1 MKPIV
6 RLSSRP
12 LLLALAL
19 LSAVG
24 GEATAQE
31 AGGFRVEYGEAS
43 SAAFRA
49 LGEGMR
55 SEGALD
61 SVAAAL
67 NRWVRT
73 PEPVTLATRECGEA
87 RAWYN
92 TASRSVTLCYELV
105 QALYEYQVS
114 VTEDPEAHA
123 DDVAT
128 EAASAVTYV
137 LLHQAGHALLDVLR
151 VPPADAGDPEA
162 AAGELANLAVLET
175 GLLWVLPAV
184 LSVQESAIDWEGV
197 GDARVQRPFDDL
209 ACLAF
214 GSDPGRFQPLAD
226 PGYLPPARVPG
237 CEREHRETSAKW
249 RRLLGDRLVR
259 R

>member
-1 MKPIV
+1 MQPIV
-6 RLSSRP
+6 RLAFRP
-12 LLLALAL
+12 LVLALAL
-19 LSAVG
+19 LSVAG

-31 AGGFRVEYGEAS
+31 AGGFRVEYGEAQGT
-43 SAAFRA
+43 AFRA
-49 LGEGMR
+49 LGRGMR

-61 SVAAAL
+61 SVAAGL

-87 RAWYN
+87 RAWYS
-92 TASRSVTLCYELV
+92 TASRTVTLCYELV
-105 QALYEYQVS
+105 QALYDYQVS
-114 VTEDPEAHA
+114 VTEDPERHA
-123 DDVAT
+123 DAVAT

-151 VPPADAGDPEA
+151 VPPAEAGDPER

-184 LSVQESAIDWEGV
+184 LAVQESAVDWEGV
-197 GDARVQRPFDDL
+197 GDARVKQPFDDL

-226 PGYLPPARVPG
+226 PGYLPPERVPG
-237 CEREHRETSAKW
+237 CEREYRETSAKW
-249 RRLLGDRLVR
+249 RRLLGGNLVGR
-259 R
+259 